1 MELMRERGIVDTM
14 TFGLIAWD
22 AVGDATNAISF
33 SPGFSAFV
41 TKYVSHF
48 GGTKKMLGNW
58 EDNVASPMKTCP
70 TVHGVRRKDAYK

>member
-41 TKYVSHF
+41 STYVSRF

-58 EDNVASPMKTCP
+58 EL
-70 TVHGVRRKDAYK
+70 GG